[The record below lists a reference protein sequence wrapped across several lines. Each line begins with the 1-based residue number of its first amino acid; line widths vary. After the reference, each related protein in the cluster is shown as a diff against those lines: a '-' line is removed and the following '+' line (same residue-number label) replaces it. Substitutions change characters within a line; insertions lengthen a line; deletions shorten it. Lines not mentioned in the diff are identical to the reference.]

1 MRKYIGTKLVE
12 AEPAWR
18 TETGKIVPGAVVE
31 CAEAARAG
39 YRVRYTDGYESW
51 SPKAVFE
58 QAYLPLE
65 HNRALKTDEPS
76 ISAKM
81 VEDFIL
87 ETWTETIGEK
97 TTVVRAVLRNGFEI
111 VESSSCVSPENY
123 DEAMGRDICLKKIRD
138 KVWMLLGFLLQ
149 TAVDGCA
156 VRPEA
161 VGQEAGPQGAAPE
174 AERKGVG
181 FGEALEAMKAGKKC
195 RRAGWNGK
203 NQHIELATRISYMTA
218 GGVYMNVEH
227 EAIGNKAIAFVGT
240 SGVQMG
246 WLASQADMLAEDWEI
261 VEQGGKGMGD
271 MTVNASALLIQ
282 AVEEAKNAS
291 KARMGRDYCSWHE
304 AWAKLLEQKESAEK
318 EKKALD
324 TLHKELW
331 GAITEKDED
340 RARME
345 LWQIANNAL
354 QMAMC
359 YALLAAE
366 AGRATD
372 ELA

>member
-18 TETGKIVPGAVVE
+18 TETGRILPGAVVE

-65 HNRALKTDEPS
+65 HDRALKTDEPS

-87 ETWTETIGEK
+87 ETWTETLGEK

-123 DEAMGRDICLKKIRD
+123 DEAMGREICLEKIRD
-138 KVWMLLGFLLQ
+138 KVWELLGFLLQ
-149 TAVDGCA
+149 TAVDGSAVAQAQEAEHPCGGDCVCAEERRDFGWALRQLRHGGA
-156 VRPEA
+156 VR
-161 VGQEAGPQGAAPE
+161 
-174 AERKGVG
+174 
-181 FGEALEAMKAGKKC
+181 
-195 RRAGWNGK
+195 RRGWNGK

-261 VEQGGKGMGD
+261 VE
-271 MTVNASALLIQ
+271 
-282 AVEEAKNAS
+282 
-291 KARMGRDYCSWHE
+291 
-304 AWAKLLEQKESAEK
+304 
-318 EKKALD
+318 
-324 TLHKELW
+324 
-331 GAITEKDED
+331 
-340 RARME
+340 
-345 LWQIANNAL
+345 
-354 QMAMC
+354 
-359 YALLAAE
+359 
-366 AGRATD
+366 
-372 ELA
+372 

>member
-18 TETGKIVPGAVVE
+18 TETGRILPGAVVE

-65 HNRALKTDEPS
+65 HDRALKTDEPS

-87 ETWTETIGEK
+87 ETWTETLGEK

-123 DEAMGRDICLKKIRD
+123 DEATGREICLEKIRD
-138 KVWMLLGFLLQ
+138 KVWELLGFLLQ
-149 TAVDGCA
+149 TAVDGSA
-156 VRPEA
+156 VA
-161 VGQEAGPQGAAPE
+161 QAPE
-174 AERKGVG
+174 AAGPVGQVPGPWGAVQEAEHPCGGNCVCAEERRD
-181 FGEALEAMKAGKKC
+181 FGWALRQLRHGGAV
-195 RRAGWNGK
+195 RRRGWNGK

-246 WLASQADMLAEDWEI
+246 WLASQADMLAEDWES
-261 VEQGGKGMGD
+261 VE
-271 MTVNASALLIQ
+271 
-282 AVEEAKNAS
+282 
-291 KARMGRDYCSWHE
+291 
-304 AWAKLLEQKESAEK
+304 
-318 EKKALD
+318 
-324 TLHKELW
+324 
-331 GAITEKDED
+331 
-340 RARME
+340 
-345 LWQIANNAL
+345 
-354 QMAMC
+354 
-359 YALLAAE
+359 
-366 AGRATD
+366 
-372 ELA
+372 

>member
-18 TETGKIVPGAVVE
+18 TETGRILPGAVVK

-87 ETWTETIGEK
+87 ETWTETLGEK

-123 DEAMGRDICLKKIRD
+123 DEAMGRDICLEKIRD
-138 KVWMLLGFLLQ
+138 RVWELLGFLLQ
-149 TAVDGCA
+149 TAVHDIAGAVQEAEHPCGGNCVCAEERRDFGWALRQLRHGDA
-156 VRPEA
+156 VR
-161 VGQEAGPQGAAPE
+161 
-174 AERKGVG
+174 
-181 FGEALEAMKAGKKC
+181 
-195 RRAGWNGK
+195 RRGWNGK

-261 VEQGGKGMGD
+261 VE
-271 MTVNASALLIQ
+271 
-282 AVEEAKNAS
+282 
-291 KARMGRDYCSWHE
+291 
-304 AWAKLLEQKESAEK
+304 
-318 EKKALD
+318 
-324 TLHKELW
+324 
-331 GAITEKDED
+331 
-340 RARME
+340 
-345 LWQIANNAL
+345 
-354 QMAMC
+354 
-359 YALLAAE
+359 
-366 AGRATD
+366 
-372 ELA
+372 

>member
-1 MRKYIGTKLVE
+1 MRKYIGMKLVE

-18 TETGKIVPGAVVE
+18 TETGRILPGAVVE

-65 HNRALKTDEPS
+65 HDQALKTDEPS

-87 ETWTETIGEK
+87 ETWTETLGEK

-123 DEAMGRDICLKKIRD
+123 DEDMGREICLEKIRD
-138 KVWMLLGFLLQ
+138 KVWELLGFLLQ
-149 TAVDGCA
+149 TAVDGSAVAQVQEAEHPCGGNCVCAEERRDFGWALRQLRRGGA
-156 VRPEA
+156 VR
-161 VGQEAGPQGAAPE
+161 
-174 AERKGVG
+174 
-181 FGEALEAMKAGKKC
+181 
-195 RRAGWNGK
+195 RRGWNGK

-261 VEQGGKGMGD
+261 VE
-271 MTVNASALLIQ
+271 
-282 AVEEAKNAS
+282 
-291 KARMGRDYCSWHE
+291 
-304 AWAKLLEQKESAEK
+304 
-318 EKKALD
+318 
-324 TLHKELW
+324 
-331 GAITEKDED
+331 
-340 RARME
+340 
-345 LWQIANNAL
+345 
-354 QMAMC
+354 
-359 YALLAAE
+359 
-366 AGRATD
+366 
-372 ELA
+372 

>member
-18 TETGKIVPGAVVE
+18 TETGRILPGAVVE

-65 HNRALKTDEPS
+65 HDRALKTDEPS

-87 ETWTETIGEK
+87 ETWTETLGEK

-123 DEAMGRDICLKKIRD
+123 DEATGREICLEKIRD
-138 KVWMLLGFLLQ
+138 KVWELLGFLLQ
-149 TAVDGCA
+149 TAVDGSA
-156 VRPEA
+156 VA
-161 VGQEAGPQGAAPE
+161 QAPE
-174 AERKGVG
+174 AAGPVGQVPGPWGAVQEAEHPCGGNCVCAEERRD
-181 FGEALEAMKAGKKC
+181 FGWALRQLRHGGAV
-195 RRAGWNGK
+195 RRRGWNGK

-261 VEQGGKGMGD
+261 VE
-271 MTVNASALLIQ
+271 
-282 AVEEAKNAS
+282 
-291 KARMGRDYCSWHE
+291 
-304 AWAKLLEQKESAEK
+304 
-318 EKKALD
+318 
-324 TLHKELW
+324 
-331 GAITEKDED
+331 
-340 RARME
+340 
-345 LWQIANNAL
+345 
-354 QMAMC
+354 
-359 YALLAAE
+359 
-366 AGRATD
+366 
-372 ELA
+372 